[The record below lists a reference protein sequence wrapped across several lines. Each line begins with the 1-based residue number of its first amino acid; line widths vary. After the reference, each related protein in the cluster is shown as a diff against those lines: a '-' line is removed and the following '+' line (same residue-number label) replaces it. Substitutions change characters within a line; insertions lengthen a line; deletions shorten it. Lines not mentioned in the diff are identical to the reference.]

1 MNDQSAGL
9 AKRKLGILKVLALG
23 IVGCVLLAFPFLA
36 QNRYQVHIINTAGIY
51 ILISLGLNIAMGY
64 AGQYNLAMGALWGV
78 GAYTA
83 AILNTRLGVPFWL
96 NLPAA
101 MIVTGVMGGIVGLPS
116 FKVRSHYLAIV
127 TIGLGEVIN
136 IVLVNEQRLTG
147 GADGIS
153 RIQMPSFFGI
163 PINTDERY
171 YYLILAVVL
180 LGFFVARQ
188 LLRHRM
194 GRSFRAIR
202 DDYQAAKA
210 MGVNIAYY
218 QILAFVISAAYAGAA
233 GALFA
238 HLNTYISPDI
248 FDFSSTL
255 FILTVTMVGGM
266 GTLVGSVVGGLA
278 LPILQEYLRVIRN
291 WQLVVYGIAIMV
303 VVLFIPGGVMEL
315 MRRLKGSRTLRWLW
329 SRRSSEET
337 LQPEETNVSGD

>member
-1 MNDQSAGL
+1 MN
-9 AKRKLGILKVLALG
+9 RLGIAKVAAL
-23 IVGCVLLAFPFLA
+23 VVLGCVLLAFPFIA
-36 QNRYQVHIINTAGIY
+36 KDRYQVHVINTVGIY

-64 AGQYNLAMGALWGV
+64 AGQFNLAMGALWGV

-83 AILNTRLGVPFWL
+83 AILNTRFGIPFWL
-96 NLPAA
+96 NVPAA
-101 MIVTGVMGGIVGLPS
+101 MVAAGIMGAIVGLPS

-136 IVLVNEQRLTG
+136 IIFVNEQRLTG

-153 RIQMPSFFGI
+153 RIQMPSFFGF

-180 LGFFVARQ
+180 IGFFIARQ
-188 LLRHRM
+188 ILKHRI

-210 MGVNIAYY
+210 MGINTAYY
-218 QILAFVISAAYAGAA
+218 QILAFVISASYAGVA

-255 FILTVTMVGGM
+255 FILTATMVGGM
-266 GTLVGSVVGGLA
+266 GSLAGSIVGGLA
-278 LPILQEYLRVIRN
+278 LPILQEYLRVIKN
-291 WQLVVYGIAIMV
+291 WQLVAYGIAIMV

-315 MRRLKGSRTLRWLW
+315 MRRLRASRALRWL
-329 SRRSSEET
+329 SAERRPEERFE
-337 LQPEETNVSGD
+337 PEETNVSGN

>member
-1 MNDQSAGL
+1 
-9 AKRKLGILKVLALG
+9 
-23 IVGCVLLAFPFLA
+23 
-36 QNRYQVHIINTAGIY
+36 
-51 ILISLGLNIAMGY
+51 
-64 AGQYNLAMGALWGV
+64 
-78 GAYTA
+78 
-83 AILNTRLGVPFWL
+83 
-96 NLPAA
+96 
-101 MIVTGVMGGIVGLPS
+101 MGGIVGLPS